1 MNNFFLGNLT
11 NRVVTIEKMMDEM
24 KHNSL
29 VYAQKLDALDGVI
42 LATG

>member
-1 MNNFFLGNLT
+1 MFFLGNLT
-11 NRVVTIEKMMDEM
+11 NRVDTIEKMVDEM

-29 VYAQKLDALDGVI
+29 VYAQKLDDLEGVV